1 MATNS
6 NKWQQKLFNESVS
19 YYCKYCDY
27 ITDKKYSYKKH
38 TMTAKHQKCEFGN
51 NWQQLATKVSPKIK
65 HTFYCKKCEYKTDK
79 KNSYEKHILT
89 LKHKN
94 ANFGGNFSQKSQL
107 LQHNFC
113 CEICEYITDDKNSYD
128 EHNLTLKHKN
138 ATFSQKSQLLQHSFC
153 CEICEYI
160 TDDKNSYDEHI
171 LTLEHKNATFS
182 KSRTEDTENILDTC
196 AKVSHDTQSYYIC
209 ENCNKKYN
217 DRTGLWRHNKKCDV
231 KKENPQE
238 MIQFLVNQN
247 TEVIKHNTELS
258 KQNTELSKQNT
269 ELSKNAHNMMIE
281 VVKSCAQNNMN
292 NSHNTNHSHNKTFNL
307 QFFLNETCK
316 DAMNIT
322 DFVNSITLKLSDL
335 EKVGEIGFVEG
346 ISNIIVDNLNSL
358 DETKRPVHCTDMKR
372 EVMYVKD
379 DDKWEKENEN
389 KQKIRKVIKKVAQ
402 KNTQLL
408 CDFKTIYPDCATSES
423 KHSDKYSKLIIEA
436 MGGDGDNDAEK
447 ENKII
452 RNIAKGVIIEK

>member
-6 NKWQQKLFNESVS
+6 NKTQQKFLPTSIGF
-19 YYCKYCDY
+19 YCKYCDY
-27 ITDKKYSYKKH
+27 ITDNKNSYKKH
-38 TMTAKHQKCEFGN
+38 TMTPKHKKCEFGN
-51 NWQQLATKVSPKIK
+51 NWQQMETKVSSKI
-65 HTFYCKKCEYKTDK
+65 TPVFYCKICDYKTDK
-79 KNSYEKHILT
+79 KNDFSKHILT
-89 LKHKN
+89 LKHSN
-94 ANFGGNFSQKSQL
+94 AIFYTNDSQKSQ
-107 LQHNFC
+107 HSHTSFN
-113 CEICEYITDDKNSYD
+113 CEKCVYITDNKNNYV
-128 EHNLTLKHKN
+128 
-138 ATFSQKSQLLQHSFC
+138 
-153 CEICEYI
+153 
-160 TDDKNSYDEHI
+160 EHI
-171 LTLEHKNATFS
+171 LTPEHQNANFS
-182 KSRTEDTENILDTC
+182 KSSTEVATNKSQTCSLD
-196 AKVSHDTQSYYIC
+196 KQSYYIC
-209 ENCNKKYN
+209 DNCDKKYS

-238 MIQFLVNQN
+238 LIEFLVKQN
-247 TEVIKHNTELS
+247 TEVIKH
-258 KQNTELSKQNT
+258 NTELSKQNT

-322 DFVNSITLKLSDL
+322 DFVNSITLKLTDL
-335 EKVGEIGFVEG
+335 EKVGEIGFVEV

-372 EVMYVKD
+372 EVMYVKE

-408 CDFKTIYPDCATSES
+408 CDFKTVYPDCAMSDS
-423 KHSDKYSKLIIEA
+423 NQSDKYSKLVIEA
-436 MGGDGDNDAEK
+436 MGGDGDNDMEK

-452 RNIAKGVIIEK
+452 RNIAKEVIIEK